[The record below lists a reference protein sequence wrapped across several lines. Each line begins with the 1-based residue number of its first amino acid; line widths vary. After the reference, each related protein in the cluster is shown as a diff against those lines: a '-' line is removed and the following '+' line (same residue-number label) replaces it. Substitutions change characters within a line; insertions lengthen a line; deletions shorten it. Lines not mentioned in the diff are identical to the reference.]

1 MFRES
6 DRYSVIVTIRDVKGD
21 KHKILMAALARSQM
35 LLSPL

>member
-6 DRYSVIVTIRDVKGD
+6 DRYSVTIRDVKGD